1 MGRPAQHHE
10 YQQRGEES
18 LRLLAQH
25 SDLEVIEEPHL
36 LRSTRI
42 NAVVIDG
49 VLCLRPGL
57 APSARRWCLARGLAY
72 HAGRSA
78 NALMLASDEPGTGHR
93 EPAAERYFW
102 WHTL

>member
-1 MGRPAQHHE
+1 MGRLAQRHHH
-10 YQQRGEES
+10 QQRAEDD

-25 SDLEVIEEPHL
+25 SGIEIVEEPRL
-36 LRSTRI
+36 CSTRI
-42 NAVVIDG
+42 NAVCLDG

-72 HAGRSA
+72 HNGRSA